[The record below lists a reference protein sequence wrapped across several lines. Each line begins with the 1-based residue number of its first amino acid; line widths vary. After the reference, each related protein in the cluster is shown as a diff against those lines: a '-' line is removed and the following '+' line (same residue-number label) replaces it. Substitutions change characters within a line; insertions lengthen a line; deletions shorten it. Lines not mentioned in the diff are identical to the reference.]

1 MNIPYAKAKKFISNN
16 ISINL
21 ASDYNPG
28 SSPSSN
34 MNFVSSLACVKLNLT
49 PNQVINATT
58 LNGAHA
64 MEISDNYGSIDFG
77 KKANLFITK
86 KIPSY
91 DYLQYSFGENC
102 IKTVILNGKVISS

>member
-1 MNIPYAKAKKFISNN
+1 MS
-16 ISINL
+16 
-21 ASDYNPG
+21 
-28 SSPSSN
+28 
-34 MNFVSSLACVKLNLT
+34 FVSSLGCIKLNLT

-64 MEISDNYGSIDFG
+64 MEISDNYGSIDIG

-91 DYLQYSFGENC
+91 DYALLFGENC
-102 IKTVILNGKVISS
+102 IKTVILNGKVIIYFSYKYSVI

>member
-1 MNIPYAKAKKFISNN
+1 
-16 ISINL
+16 
-21 ASDYNPG
+21 
-28 SSPSSN
+28 

>member
-1 MNIPYAKAKKFISNN
+1 
-16 ISINL
+16 
-21 ASDYNPG
+21 
-28 SSPSSN
+28 
-34 MNFVSSLACVKLNLT
+34 
-49 PNQVINATT
+49 
-58 LNGAHA
+58 